1 MTKKRIL
8 IVDDEQSI
16 CDVVSFNLVLAG
28 FETAIANSAREA
40 LNLGIDRFDLLLL
53 DVMMKEIS
61 GFELARMVKDSPSTR
76 HVPIIFMTAK
86 DDEQDI
92 LKGCE
97 LGADDYIVK
106 PFSIAILYSKLL
118 ALLERSTQEV
128 IKHKILESGQIQLD
142 PVRFE
147 VKVAGEVVDLPPKEY
162 QILKYMMEH
171 PGTAITR
178 LEFDLLKTFLMNK
191 GRVLSREQIIQS
203 AWPKKVY
210 VSQRTVD
217 VSITR
222 LRRKLGSYSNCIVT
236 RTGFGY
242 CFE

>member
-92 LKGCE
+92 LKGFE
-97 LGADDYIVK
+97 LGADDYIEK
-106 PFSIAILYSKLL
+106 PFSVKELVARVKAVLNRSSRPDDASSGDVLRHNTLVLNCKEFSLHIDNRSV
-118 ALLERSTQEV
+118 ALT
-128 IKHKILESGQIQLD
+128 K
-142 PVRFE
+142 
-147 VKVAGEVVDLPPKEY
+147 
-162 QILKYMMEH
+162 
-171 PGTAITR
+171 

-191 GRVLSREQIIQS
+191 DRVLSREQIIQS